1 MTPEEIKR
9 YFDSTPPPVEVDWK
23 PWAKIT
29 DSQTFLKSC
38 YIGINNFNG
47 PIERC
52 PAWWHL
58 KDFYLHVK
66 RGHAVEKGENKHET
80 DLEDSGAENQ

>member
-9 YFDSTPPPVEVDWK
+9 YFEATPPPKEVNWK

-29 DSQTFLKSC
+29 DSQLFLRSC
-38 YIGINNFNG
+38 YLT
-47 PIERC
+47 IENYKGSLDMC

-58 KDFYLHVK
+58 KEFYTLVRRNSQGTK
-66 RGHAVEKGENKHET
+66 
-80 DLEDSGAENQ
+80 SENQTE

>member
-9 YFDSTPPPVEVDWK
+9 YFEATPPPEAVDWK

-29 DSQTFLKSC
+29 DSQVFLKSF
-38 YIGINNFNG
+38 YSTINNYKG
-47 PIERC
+47 DLDMC

-58 KDFYLHVK
+58 KEFYVLVRRMTLEAK
-66 RGHAVEKGENKHET
+66 SEKPTEE
-80 DLEDSGAENQ
+80 S

>member
-9 YFDSTPPPVEVDWK
+9 YFEATPPPQEVDWK

-29 DSQTFLKSC
+29 DSQVFLKSC
-38 YIGINNFNG
+38 YSTINNYKG
-47 PIERC
+47 SLDMC

-58 KDFYLHVK
+58 KDFYLLV
-66 RGHAVEKGENKHET
+66 RRSPQENK
-80 DLEDSGAENQ
+80 SENQPE